1 MVIYELRNHAAWL
14 TIDREEKRN
23 ALNLEVVDQLLH
35 YLAEVENDDGVRAVV
50 LTGAG
55 DKAFCAGADL
65 GRMGSGGN
73 PTDLPAQIG
82 QLLKRLATYPKPTL
96 ARVNGDCMAG
106 GVGLV
111 LACDIAYA
119 REGARLATPEVKV
132 GLFPMMIGALIFRN
146 VSRKKA
152 MEMIYTGR
160 IYSAAQAEE
169 MGLITRACPVDGLD
183 AMVEETLGQ
192 ITANG
197 PLAIRTGCQ
206 ALGKVEYMDLDPAID
221 YLCYQLAHLIRTED
235 AAEGLKAFLEK
246 RPPIWKNR

>member
-1 MVIYELRNHAAWL
+1 MVIYEIKDQAAWL
-14 TIDREEKRN
+14 TINREDKRN
-23 ALNLEVVDQLLH
+23 ALNDEVVDLLLH
-35 YLAEVENDDGVRAVV
+35 YLDEIEREEGVRAVV
-50 LTGAG
+50 ITGAG

-65 GRMGSGGN
+65 GGMGSGKN
-73 PTDLPAQIG
+73 ATDLPAKIG
-82 QLLKRLATYPKPTL
+82 LLLKRMAMFPKPTL

-106 GVGLV
+106 GMGIM

-160 IYSAAQAEE
+160 VYSAAEAEA
-169 MGLITRACPVDGLD
+169 MGLVTRACPVDRLD
-183 AMVEETLGQ
+183 EMLAATLGQ
-192 ITANG
+192 IVNNG
-197 PLAIRTGCQ
+197 PLAIKIGRQT
-206 ALGKVEYMDLDPAID
+206 LHKVEYMDLEPAID
-221 YLCYQLAHLIRTED
+221 YLCFQLTQLIRSED

-246 RPPIWKNR
+246 RPPVWRGR